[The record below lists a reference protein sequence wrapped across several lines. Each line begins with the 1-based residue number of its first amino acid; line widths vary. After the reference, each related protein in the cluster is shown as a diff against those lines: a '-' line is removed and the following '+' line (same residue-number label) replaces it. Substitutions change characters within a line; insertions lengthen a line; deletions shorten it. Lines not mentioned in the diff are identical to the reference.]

1 MRLHRLQARAF
12 GPFAELIEVD
22 FDELADAGIF
32 LIHGATG
39 SGKTSLLDAVC
50 FALYGR
56 VPGLRPAGETL
67 RSDHAGADDVPEVTL
82 ELTVG
87 NRRLRVTRSPD
98 HHRPKKRGNGLT
110 PVRGQVRL
118 DELSRDGVWTT
129 LATRAD
135 DVGDSLGQALGM
147 GLDQFA
153 KVVLLPQGDF
163 AAFLRATPEERRVL
177 LERLFDVSRY
187 TGVEAWLTDRRR
199 LTAATA
205 AEARA
210 TLSADL
216 LRVDDVLAR
225 VPAEVIDG
233 LPTWAE
239 ATDTGRLAEVAA
251 EASTRVGAHALAAL
265 TAAATAEQAAS
276 AAESAHATAAL
287 TARAAARGEAAR
299 RVLADFAAGSDA
311 RAAAAR
317 RLELGERA
325 GRVAGDLR
333 ALAAAEAERDSAH
346 TRYAASRTALA
357 RWSVDVGDSPQ
368 EALSRARDLDA
379 TLDVLAQRGAA
390 EATRTQRQAS
400 VSAQREVA
408 QRALATIDA
417 AEAALVEQVA
427 QLQVRAD
434 ALLTIAAGSGPAE
447 ASASQ
452 AGRLV
457 TLRDDLD
464 RTAITIASLES
475 AGLAATRVALAQAGR
490 LLDLRQRR
498 LDGMA
503 AELAA
508 GLHPGDECPVCG
520 GTEHPAPATAV
531 DAVTAADVDAAE
543 EAWRPLDDRVRR
555 IETDLAAARA
565 HHDLLVEQL
574 GGDERDLAILRDAAD
589 VIGRAVA
596 VAASAVAELP
606 QVQAEL
612 AQRRQALETLAES
625 RRAALGQLAAAQ
637 ALEGELAEAA
647 EHDAAVVRELVARHT
662 EGCPCADPQVPTADV
677 PARHRRVVAA
687 LADTAAARSASDEAQ
702 RRHTEAHEATS
713 SVCRAEGFADVVQ
726 ACAAAVPAAT
736 LVEIRESIAA
746 KVAAA
751 AAARA
756 TVADPEVER
765 ALGAP
770 LPDLAVL
777 AAMMNAARGQRTAA
791 AREHALAEQAARDI
805 DVLSRQVVANADAA
819 AAATRVA
826 ASTAALADVVS
837 GLGSDN
843 TLRMKLS
850 AFVLAG
856 RLERVVELANER
868 LQRMGDGRFH
878 LAHSDRL
885 ASGGRRSG
893 LGLVVQDEW
902 TGQVRD
908 TATLSGGESFMASL
922 ALALGLADA
931 VREESGGIDLHTLF
945 IDEGFGSLDG
955 ESLEQVMEVLDQL
968 QDGGRAVGVVSHVPA
983 LRDRIPAQVQ
993 VDKTRRGSTV
1003 RRVTGPAA

>member
-1 MRLHRLQARAF
+1 DGRLYVQAGGGVVA
-12 GPFAELIEVD
+12 D
-22 FDELADAGIF
+22 SDADAEY
-32 LIHGATG
+32 
-39 SGKTSLLDAVC
+39 D
-50 FALYGR
+50 
-56 VPGLRPAGETL
+56 ETL
-67 RSDHAGADDVPEVTL
+67 H
-82 ELTVG
+82 
-87 NRRLRVTRSPD
+87 
-98 HHRPKKRGNGLT
+98 K
-110 PVRGQVRL
+110 
-118 DELSRDGVWTT
+118 
-129 LATRAD
+129 
-135 DVGDSLGQALGM
+135 
-147 GLDQFA
+147 
-153 KVVLLPQGDF
+153 
-163 AAFLRATPEERRVL
+163 
-177 LERLFDVSRY
+177 
-187 TGVEAWLTDRRR
+187 
-199 LTAATA
+199 
-205 AEARA
+205 
-210 TLSADL
+210 
-216 LRVDDVLAR
+216 
-225 VPAEVIDG
+225 
-233 LPTWAE
+233 
-239 ATDTGRLAEVAA
+239 
-251 EASTRVGAHALAAL
+251 
-265 TAAATAEQAAS
+265 
-276 AAESAHATAAL
+276 
-287 TARAAARGEAAR
+287 
-299 RVLADFAAGSDA
+299 
-311 RAAAAR
+311 
-317 RLELGERA
+317 
-325 GRVAGDLR
+325 
-333 ALAAAEAERDSAH
+333 
-346 TRYAASRTALA
+346 
-357 RWSVDVGDSPQ
+357 
-368 EALSRARDLDA
+368 SRAIKR
-379 TLDVLAQRGAA
+379 
-390 EATRTQRQAS
+390 
-400 VSAQREVA
+400 
-408 QRALATIDA
+408 
-417 AEAALVEQVA
+417 
-427 QLQVRAD
+427 
-434 ALLTIAAGSGPAE
+434 
-447 ASASQ
+447 
-452 AGRLV
+452 
-457 TLRDDLD
+457 
-464 RTAITIASLES
+464 
-475 AGLAATRVALAQAGR
+475 
-490 LLDLRQRR
+490 
-498 LDGMA
+498 
-503 AELAA
+503 
-508 GLHPGDECPVCG
+508 
-520 GTEHPAPATAV
+520 
-531 DAVTAADVDAAE
+531 AAE
-543 EAWRPLDDRVRR
+543 EAWRPLDDRVLR

-805 DVLSRQVVANADAA
+805 DALSRQVAASA
-819 AAATRVA
+819 AAATAATGVA
-826 ASTAALADVVS
+826 TSTAALADVVS

-868 LQRMGDGRFH
+868 LQRMG
-878 LAHSDRL
+878 
-885 ASGGRRSG
+885 GGRRSG